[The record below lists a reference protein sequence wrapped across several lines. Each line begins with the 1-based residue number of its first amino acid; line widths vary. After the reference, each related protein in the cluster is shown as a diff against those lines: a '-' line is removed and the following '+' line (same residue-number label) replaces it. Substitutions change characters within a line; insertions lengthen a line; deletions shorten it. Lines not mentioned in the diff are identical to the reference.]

1 MLLLVLF
8 AQALLALVSDVCYLF
23 ARTTLAKHWNL
34 IKPELLLP
42 DCVSYWLTFF
52 VLYSNLMPISLY
64 PTMEWCNSFQTYF
77 IKNDEEMY
85 WPELQFPAGA
95 RSSNLSQELGQVGY
109 VFSDKTGTLTQNV
122 MDLKQVWIA
131 GQVYGERTE
140 EKGFHDKDSKL

>member
-42 DCVSYWLTFF
+42 DPISYWLTFF

-77 IKNDEEMY
+77 IKNDQKMY
-85 WPELQFPAGA
+85 YKELNPPFPAGV
-95 RSSNLSQELGQVGY
+95 RSSNLCQELGQVSY
-109 VFSDKTGTLTQNV
+109 IFSDKTGTLTQNV
-122 MDLKQVWIA
+122 
-131 GQVYGERTE
+131 
-140 EKGFHDKDSKL
+140 